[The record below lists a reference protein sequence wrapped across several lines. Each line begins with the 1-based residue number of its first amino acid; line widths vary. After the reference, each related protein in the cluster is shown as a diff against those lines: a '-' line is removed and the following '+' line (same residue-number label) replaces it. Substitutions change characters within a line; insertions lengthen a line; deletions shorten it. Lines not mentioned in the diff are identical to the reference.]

1 MSLLD
6 ALLYGYRTVRAATV
20 DVTQRGALNFSS
32 AFTVVDNAVTSATD
46 IGLATTQAITTATIN
61 ALTAV
66 VLRLTSEDNAL
77 TGSQN
82 NVTIGNVT
90 MVRVTAAG
98 AVTWTGIAADTG
110 RRVVIVSAVGAGGL
124 TLTHASGSSTA
135 TNRFA
140 LVGSANATLATN
152 ALALLVYDTTQGRWL
167 LVARSS

>member
-1 MSLLD
+1 MSIFD
-6 ALLYGYRTVRAATV
+6 ALLYGYRTARAATV

-32 AFTVVDNAVTSATD
+32 AFTVVDNAATAATD
-46 IGLATTQAITTATIN
+46 VGLATTQAIATATIS

-90 MVRVTAAG
+90 IVRVTAAG
-98 AVTWTGIAADTG
+98 AVTWTGLTADSA
-110 RRVVIVSAVGAGGL
+110 RRAVIVHAVGAGGL
-124 TLTHASGSSTA
+124 TLSHQSASSTA
-135 TNRFA
+135 SNRFA
-140 LVGSANATLATN
+140 LVGAANAVLATN
-152 ALALLVYDTTQGRWL
+152 ALALLVYDTTMARWL

>member
-46 IGLATTQAITTATIN
+46 IGLAATQAITTATIDALTSVVLYVTSENN
-61 ALTAV
+61 AL
-66 VLRLTSEDNAL
+66 S
-77 TGSQN
+77 GSQN

-90 MVRVTAAG
+90 VVRVTDAG
-98 AVTWTGIAADTG
+98 AVTWTGLTLG
-110 RRVVIVSAVGAGGL
+110 PSRRILIVHAVGAGGL
-124 TLTHASGSSTA
+124 TLVHQSASSTA

-140 LVGSANATLATN
+140 LVGAANAVLATN
-152 ALALLVYDTTQGRWL
+152 ALALLMYDPTLGRVV